1 MSINTRIIL
10 AVCFIVLAPFVGGFL
25 EGCDRKI
32 SARMQRRIGPPVLQ
46 PFYDVTKLFKK
57 QYVVVSRSVHFLL
70 VSYMSLMILTGAML
84 FAGTDLLMCFFVLS
98 TAATFL
104 YFAAAVT
111 NSPYTTIGAQ
121 RELIQMMAYEPAVL
135 LTAAGFYVAAG
146 SFNTADII
154 NSDYSLIIKMP
165 GFFFAFVFI
174 MTIKMRKAP
183 FDISTS
189 HHAHQE
195 LVKGITTEMSGK
207 NLGIFNITEWYENIF
222 LLGVVALFILNKN
235 PWSILAAVIVILLV
249 YFVEILIGNSS
260 ARMKWETMLKMTW
273 IVTLFS
279 AGVNLLVLMVIK

>member
-273 IVTLFS
+273 IVTLLS

>member
-57 QYVVVSRSVHFLL
+57 QYVVVNRSVHFLL

-183 FDISTS
+183 FDTSTS

-195 LVKGITTEMSGK
+195 LGKGITTEMSGK

>member
-57 QYVVVSRSVHFLL
+57 QYVVVNRSVHFLL

-235 PWSILAAVIVILLV
+235 SWSILAAVIVILLV
-249 YFVEILIGNSS
+249 YFVEILIGNSN

-273 IVTLFS
+273 IVTLLS

>member
-57 QYVVVSRSVHFLL
+57 QYVVVNRSVHFLL

-222 LLGVVALFILNKN
+222 LLGVVALFILKKN
-235 PWSILAAVIVILLV
+235 PWSIPAAVIVILLV
-249 YFVEILIGNSS
+249 YFVEILIGNSN
-260 ARMKWETMLKMTW
+260 ARMKWETMLKLTW

>member
-57 QYVVVSRSVHFLL
+57 QYVVVNRSVHFLL

-235 PWSILAAVIVILLV
+235 PWSILAAAIVILLV
-249 YFVEILIGNSS
+249 YFLEILIGNSN

-273 IVTLFS
+273 IVTLLS

>member
-57 QYVVVSRSVHFLL
+57 QYVVVNRSVHFLL

-235 PWSILAAVIVILLV
+235 PWSIPAAVIVILLV
-249 YFVEILIGNSS
+249 YFVEILIGNSN

-273 IVTLFS
+273 IVTLLS

>member
-235 PWSILAAVIVILLV
+235 PWSILAAAIVILLV
-249 YFVEILIGNSS
+249 YFLEILIGNSN

-273 IVTLFS
+273 IVTLLS

>member
-25 EGCDRKI
+25 EGCDRRI

-249 YFVEILIGNSS
+249 YFVEILIGNSN
-260 ARMKWETMLKMTW
+260 ARMKWETMLKITW

>member
-25 EGCDRKI
+25 EGCDRRI

-273 IVTLFS
+273 IVTLLS

>member
-57 QYVVVSRSVHFLL
+57 QYVVVNRSVHFLL

-154 NSDYSLIIKMP
+154 NYDYSLIIKMP

>member
-57 QYVVVSRSVHFLL
+57 QYVVVNRSVHFLL

-235 PWSILAAVIVILLV
+235 PWSIPAAVIVILLV
-249 YFVEILIGNSS
+249 YFVEILIGNSN
-260 ARMKWETMLKMTW
+260 ARMKWEKMLKMTW
-273 IVTLFS
+273 IVTLLS
-279 AGVNLLVLMVIK
+279 AGVNLLVLMVIR

>member
-32 SARMQRRIGPPVLQ
+32 SARMQRRIGPPLLQ

-249 YFVEILIGNSS
+249 YFVEILIGNSN

>member
-25 EGCDRKI
+25 EGCDRRI

-249 YFVEILIGNSS
+249 YFVEILIGNSN

>member
-235 PWSILAAVIVILLV
+235 PWSIPAAVIVILLV
-249 YFVEILIGNSS
+249 YFVEILIGNSN

-273 IVTLFS
+273 IVTLLS

>member
-57 QYVVVSRSVHFLL
+57 QYVVVNRSVHFLL

-249 YFVEILIGNSS
+249 YFVEILIGNSN

>member
-57 QYVVVSRSVHFLL
+57 QYVVVNRSVHFLL

-273 IVTLFS
+273 IVTLLS

>member
-25 EGCDRKI
+25 EGCDRRI

-249 YFVEILIGNSS
+249 YFVEILIGNSN

-273 IVTLFS
+273 IVTLLS

>member
-121 RELIQMMAYEPAVL
+121 RELIQMMAYEPVVL

-249 YFVEILIGNSS
+249 YFVEILIGNSN

>member
-57 QYVVVSRSVHFLL
+57 QYVVVNRSVHFLL

>member
-32 SARMQRRIGPPVLQ
+32 SARMQRRIGPPILQ

-249 YFVEILIGNSS
+249 YFVEILIGNSN

>member
-57 QYVVVSRSVHFLL
+57 QYVVVNRSVHFLL

-249 YFVEILIGNSS
+249 YFVEILIGNSN

-273 IVTLFS
+273 IVTLLS

>member
-10 AVCFIVLAPFVGGFL
+10 AVCFIVLAPFIGGFL

-57 QYVVVSRSVHFLL
+57 QYVVVNRSVHFLL

-249 YFVEILIGNSS
+249 YFVEILIGNSN
-260 ARMKWETMLKMTW
+260 ARMKWETMLRMTW
-273 IVTLFS
+273 IVTLLS

>member
-25 EGCDRKI
+25 EGCDRRI

-195 LVKGITTEMSGK
+195 LVKGITTDMSGK

-249 YFVEILIGNSS
+249 YFVEILIGNSN

>member
-1 MSINTRIIL
+1 
-10 AVCFIVLAPFVGGFL
+10 
-25 EGCDRKI
+25 
-32 SARMQRRIGPPVLQ
+32 
-46 PFYDVTKLFKK
+46 
-57 QYVVVSRSVHFLL
+57 
-70 VSYMSLMILTGAML
+70 MSLMILTGAML

-249 YFVEILIGNSS
+249 YFVEILIGNSN

-273 IVTLFS
+273 IVTLLS

>member
-249 YFVEILIGNSS
+249 YFVEILIGNSN

-273 IVTLFS
+273 IVTLLS

>member
-25 EGCDRKI
+25 EGCDRRI

-235 PWSILAAVIVILLV
+235 PWSIPAAVIVILLV
-249 YFVEILIGNSS
+249 YFVEILIGNSN

-273 IVTLFS
+273 IVTLLS

>member
-249 YFVEILIGNSS
+249 YFVEILIGNSN

>member
-1 MSINTRIIL
+1 
-10 AVCFIVLAPFVGGFL
+10 
-25 EGCDRKI
+25 
-32 SARMQRRIGPPVLQ
+32 
-46 PFYDVTKLFKK
+46 
-57 QYVVVSRSVHFLL
+57 
-70 VSYMSLMILTGAML
+70 
-84 FAGTDLLMCFFVLS
+84 
-98 TAATFL
+98 
-104 YFAAAVT
+104 
-111 NSPYTTIGAQ
+111 
-121 RELIQMMAYEPAVL
+121 MMAYEPAVL

-260 ARMKWETMLKMTW
+260 ARMKWETMLRMTW
-273 IVTLFS
+273 IVTLLS

>member
-146 SFNTADII
+146 SFNTADIV

-249 YFVEILIGNSS
+249 YFVEILIGNSN

-273 IVTLFS
+273 IVTLLS

>member
-57 QYVVVSRSVHFLL
+57 QYVVVNRSVHFLL

-183 FDISTS
+183 FDIYTS

>member
-84 FAGTDLLMCFFVLS
+84 LVGTDLLMCFFVLS

-249 YFVEILIGNSS
+249 YFVEILIGNSN

-273 IVTLFS
+273 IVTLLS

>member
-57 QYVVVSRSVHFLL
+57 QYVVVHRSVHFLL

>member
-1 MSINTRIIL
+1 MDFSIRIII
-10 AVCFIVLAPFVGGFL
+10 AICFIVLAPFLGGLL

-32 SARMQRRIGPPVLQ
+32 SARMQRRIGPPILQ

-57 QYVVVSRSVHFLL
+57 QYVVVNRSVHFLL
-70 VSYMSLMILTGAML
+70 VSYMALMVLTGAML
-84 FAGTDLLMCFFVLS
+84 FGGTDLLMCFFVLS

-104 YFAAAVT
+104 YFAASVT

-121 RELIQMMAYEPAVL
+121 RELIQMMTYEPAVL
-135 LTAAGFYVAAG
+135 LTAVGFYVAIG
-146 SFNTADII
+146 SFRAADIV
-154 NSDYSLIIKMP
+154 NSNYSLIVKMP

-183 FDISTS
+183 FDLSTS

-222 LLGVVALFILNKN
+222 LLGVVALFILNRN
-235 PWSILAAVIVILLV
+235 PWSILAAVIVDLVV
-249 YFVEILIGNSS
+249 YFIEILIGNSN

-273 IVTLFS
+273 IVTLLS

>member
-57 QYVVVSRSVHFLL
+57 QYVVVNRSVHFLL

-104 YFAAAVT
+104 YFAAVIT
-111 NSPYTTIGAQ
+111 NSPYSTIGSQ
-121 RELIQMMAYEPAVL
+121 RELVQMMAYEPAVL

>member
-25 EGCDRKI
+25 EGCDRRI

-195 LVKGITTEMSGK
+195 LVKGITTDMSGK

-249 YFVEILIGNSS
+249 YFVEILIGNSN

-273 IVTLFS
+273 IVTLLS

>member
-260 ARMKWETMLKMTW
+260 ARMKWETMLRMTW
-273 IVTLFS
+273 IVTLLS

>member
-235 PWSILAAVIVILLV
+235 PWSILAAVIVIHLV
-249 YFVEILIGNSS
+249 YFLEILIGNSS

-273 IVTLFS
+273 IVTLLS